1 MFPLWINVEL
11 SRLLGNAF
19 IDMFKALKKFK
30 SLQIVELNS
39 AFLSLDSFSD
49 VFGEMVTH
57 LIVKDMPF
65 DTDTL
70 SEISQRFPNLT
81 YFCVGNAFMMS
92 EKIHE
97 DIHQSLEELPKLV
110 EKIFHA
116 STQVEIQ
123 LHFTTWTYDCI
134 DTVEEYELYKTPFHS
149 CVMKKIA
156 N

>member
-1 MFPLWINVEL
+1 MFPCWINLE
-11 SRLLGNAF
+11 
-19 IDMFKALKKFK
+19 FK

-39 AFLSLDSFSD
+39 AFLYLDSFSNI
-49 VFGEMVTH
+49 FGKMVTH

-65 DTDTL
+65 NSGTL
-70 SEISQRFPNLT
+70 SKISQRFPNST
-81 YFCVGNAFMMS
+81 YFFVGNALMKS
-92 EKIHE
+92 KKNPE

-116 STQVEIQ
+116 NTKVEIQ

-134 DTVEEYELYKTPFHS
+134 DTAEEYELYKTPFHS
-149 CVMKKIA
+149 CVMKKLA